1 MKANAEV
8 QEYWKNQ
15 IAEFLKSGLDRKTY
29 CEQNN
34 LKMHSLDYWRSKL
47 KRRSPTGDKKAPGKW
62 VTLQVADQE
71 AGNAGIRIRVGRL
84 VIELDSNFNRDA
96 LADVL
101 KIAGSAC

>member
-34 LKMHSLDYWRSKL
+34 LKMHRLDYWRSKM
-47 KRRSPTGDKKAPGKW
+47 KRRPRTRNKKAPGKW

-71 AGNAGIRIRVGRL
+71 PGNAGIRIRVGRL
-84 VIELDSNFNRDA
+84 VIEVEDGFNQDV

-101 KIAGSAC
+101 RIAGSAC